1 MSPFPFLVFYAIEP
15 VAVFGLTVQYAG
27 PRPAFLGAVAC
38 EREIH

>member
-15 VAVFGLTVQYAG
+15 VVVFGLTVQCAG
-27 PRPAFLGAVAC
+27 PRPAFLGAVAR